1 MSKEVHPLRTRPPIL
16 SGAFCFTPSGASK
29 RRGMSL
35 MRNWIIIK
43 RKIENQLTKGGAED
57 MIKTKLM
64 LCIGTCVAL
73 VMGGSMEMKCEKG
86 PFGKVDGKDVSLY
99 VLANANGMV
108 MKVTNYGGIVTSL
121 TAPDRTGKMADI
133 VLGYNDVGSYVKS
146 SPYFGAVIG
155 RYGNRIG
162 KAKFPLEGK
171 EYTLAVNNGEN
182 NLHGGKKGFD
192 KVIWDAKEVKSADAV
207 GLEMKYLSKDGEEG
221 FPGNLSVTVV
231 YWLTNKNEFKIDYTA
246 TTDKT
251 TVVNLTQHS
260 YFNLAGD
267 GTGDILK
274 QELTLNAD
282 KFVPVDKGLI
292 PTGELLPVKGTPMD
306 FTNPVAIGARIKADY
321 EQLKLG
327 NGYDHCWVLNQKK
340 PGEMTL
346 AASAYDPASGRAIE
360 VTTTEPAIQF
370 YSGNFLDGTNIG
382 KNGKPYNFR
391 NGFCLETEHYP
402 DSPNKP
408 SFPSVVLKPGQTYK
422 TSTVYKFLTKKAE
435 GK

>member
-1 MSKEVHPLRTRPPIL
+1 
-16 SGAFCFTPSGASK
+16 
-29 RRGMSL
+29 
-35 MRNWIIIK
+35 
-43 RKIENQLTKGGAED
+43 
-57 MIKTKLM
+57 
-64 LCIGTCVAL
+64 
-73 VMGGSMEMKCEKG
+73 MGGSMEMKCEKG
-86 PFGKVDGKDVSLY
+86 PFGKVDGKDVSLF
-99 VLANANGMV
+99 VLTNANGMV

-121 TAPDRTGKMADI
+121 MAPDRNGKMADI
-133 VLGYNDVGSYVKS
+133 VLGYNDVESYVKGTT
-146 SPYFGAVIG
+146 YFGAVIG

-162 KAKFPLEGK
+162 KAKFSLDGK

-192 KVIWDAKEVKSADAV
+192 KVIWDAKEVKSADAI
-207 GLEMKYLSKDGEEG
+207 GLELKYLSKDGEEG

-260 YFNLAGD
+260 YFNLAGE

-292 PTGELLPVKGTPMD
+292 PMGELLPVKGTPMD
-306 FTNPVAIGARIKADY
+306 FTKPVAIGARIKADY

-340 PGEMTL
+340 PGEMTF
-346 AASAYDPASGRAIE
+346 AAVAYEPTSGRAIE

-382 KNGKPYNFR
+382 KSGKPYNFR